1 MPAPTASVADH
12 VLHVILSRIAVESP
26 DSGQPELHAGRYS
39 TVPLISWAWA
49 RYVLATVAEVVILG
63 EVDGLAG
70 AEAGPLGD
78 AEPADEVELDDVARA
93 LAGLEAAAAELLDES
108 QAVTSKAAQ
117 ASAAHPPACR
127 ALRGYVVNMDFHPSQ
142 SDFLSG
148 SLSRLTHTT
157 SAAPPRLGSFTRGSN
172 HGPFGID
179 I

>member
-1 MPAPTASVADH
+1 MPVPTASVADH

-39 TVPLISWAWA
+39 TVPLMFWASA
-49 RYVLATVAEVVILG
+49 RKVLAPLAEEVTLG

-78 AEPADEVELDDVARA
+78 VEPADEGELGDVAGA
-93 LAGLEAAAAELLDES
+93 LAGLEAAAAELLDEL

-127 ALRGYVVNMDFHPSQ
+127 ALRAFVVNMDSHPCSPA
-142 SDFLSG
+142 FLSG

-157 SAAPPRLGSFTRGSN
+157 CAVPPWLGPLYAGR
-172 HGPFGID
+172 
-179 I
+179 

>member
-1 MPAPTASVADH
+1 
-12 VLHVILSRIAVESP
+12 
-26 DSGQPELHAGRYS
+26 
-39 TVPLISWAWA
+39 
-49 RYVLATVAEVVILG
+49 VLAPVAEVVTLG

-93 LAGLEAAAAELLDES
+93 LAGLEAAAAELLDEL

-179 I
+179 ITGRAGGGGLRDRTDRVIVASATGTAWSAGRSVIQGA